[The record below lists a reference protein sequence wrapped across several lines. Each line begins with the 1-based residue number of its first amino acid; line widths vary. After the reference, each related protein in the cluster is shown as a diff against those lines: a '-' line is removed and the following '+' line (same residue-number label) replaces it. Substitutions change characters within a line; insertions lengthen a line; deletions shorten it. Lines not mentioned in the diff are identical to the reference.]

1 MGFVVPSG
9 GAASFFFEIK
19 TVGDGHKRV
28 ADSRMCKVFDILSNC
43 NVSCIFY
50 LYNL

>member
-19 TVGDGHKRV
+19 TAGDAQEGGGF
-28 ADSRMCKVFDILSNC
+28 SKVFDILSNC